1 MAAHFRDRRDAGQ
14 ALARALAD
22 WRGQRG
28 LQVLALPRGGVP
40 VAAEVADALGA
51 PLDVLVVR
59 KVGWPAQPEVA
70 LAAIA
75 SGGAMVTNPQVLAV
89 AGVEPDELEL
99 LAAEE
104 RKELERRERAYRGGR
119 PPLDVAGRPVLVV
132 DDGLA
137 TGATMLAALAALR
150 SLGVGK
156 LGVAVPVGSP
166 EAVRRCSEVAD
177 EVTCLVM
184 PRDFSAVGVYFDRF
198 EQVAD
203 EEVRHLLSR

>member
-1 MAAHFRDRRDAGQ
+1 MEHRFRDRRDAGQ
-14 ALARALAD
+14 ALARALAG
-22 WRGQRG
+22 WRGVPG

-40 VAAEVADALGA
+40 VAAEVATALDA

-75 SGGAMVTNPQVLAV
+75 SGGAMVTNPHVLAV
-89 AGVEPDELEL
+89 AGVEPDELEA
-99 LAAEE
+99 LAAAE
-104 RKELERRERAYRGGR
+104 RREFERRERAYRGGR

-137 TGATMLAALAALR
+137 TGATMLAALSALR
-150 SLGVGK
+150 ALDVGK

-166 EAVRRCSEVAD
+166 ESVRRCRELAD
-177 EVTCLVM
+177 EVTCLLT
-184 PRDFSAVGVYFDRF
+184 PRDFGAVGAYYDLFP
-198 EQVAD
+198 QVAD

>member
-1 MAAHFRDRRDAGQ
+1 MASRFRDRRDAGQ
-14 ALARALAD
+14 ALARALAA
-22 WRGQRG
+22 WRGEPG
-28 LQVLALPRGGVP
+28 LLVLALPRGGVP

-89 AGVEPDELEL
+89 AGIDPDELET
-99 LAAEE
+99 LAAGE
-104 RKELERRERAYRGGR
+104 RRELERRERAYRGGR

-150 SLGVGK
+150 ALGVGK

-166 EAVRRCSEVAD
+166 EAVRRCGEVAD
-177 EVTCLVM
+177 EVTCLLT
-184 PRDFSAVGVYFDRF
+184 PRDFGAVGVYYERF
-198 EQVAD
+198 PQVAD
-203 EEVRHLLSR
+203 DEVRHLLSA

>member
-1 MAAHFRDRRDAGQ
+1 MSARFRDRRDAGR
-14 ALARALAD
+14 ALTRALAA
-22 WRGQRG
+22 WRGEPG

-75 SGGAMVTNPQVLAV
+75 SGGVMVRNPQVLAV
-89 AGVEPDELEL
+89 AGVEPDELEA
-99 LAAEE
+99 LAAAE
-104 RKELERRERAYRGGR
+104 RRELERRERAYRGGR
-119 PPLDVAGRPVLVV
+119 PPLEVAGTPVLVV

-137 TGATMLAALAALR
+137 TGATMLAALSALR
-150 SLGVGK
+150 AMGAGK

-166 EAVRRCSEVAD
+166 EAVRRCGEVAD
-177 EVTCLVM
+177 EVVCLLT
-184 PRDFSAVGVYFDRF
+184 PRDFGAVGAYYDLFP
-198 EQVAD
+198 QVAD
-203 EEVRHLLSR
+203 DEVRHLLSR

>member
-1 MAAHFRDRRDAGQ
+1 MDHRFRDRQDAGR
-14 ALARALAD
+14 ALARAVAG
-22 WRGQRG
+22 WRGKPG

-75 SGGAMVTNPQVLAV
+75 GGGVMVANPHVLAV
-89 AGVEPDELEL
+89 AGLDPDELEA
-99 LAAEE
+99 LAAAE
-104 RKELERRERAYRGGR
+104 RRELDRRERAYRGGR
-119 PPLDVAGRPVLVV
+119 PPLELAGRPVLVV

-137 TGATMLAALAALR
+137 TGATMLAALSALR
-150 SLGVGK
+150 SMGVGK

-166 EAVRRCSEVAD
+166 EAVRRCGEVAD
-177 EVTCLVM
+177 EVACLRT
-184 PRDFSAVGVYFDRF
+184 PRDFTAVGAYYGDFP
-198 EQVAD
+198 QVAD
-203 EEVRHLLSR
+203 AEVRALLSR